1 MKQLQKKKN
10 FPKGKKKITRKKWK
24 KKEEKE
30 GKKIFD
36 VLKHVLNRLLLIIA
50 LVEWTK
56 RIRRNAETDRPMPN
70 QIEEEDHPLH
80 TRLQE
85 EQTNIAL
92 TRTGSNPSVKS
103 TKSQPSKHS
112 ISEIRLYN
120 GLIHFLRVLFST
132 IYLIY
137 IVLTIPLSFEVGGLN
152 CGLSYSLTILIL
164 YFCLAT
170 LRVLKYHR
178 FISSFLYYL
187 QHLFLPT
194 LLSYFL
200 TLFKN
205 EQPLGPANHLSTS
218 SIFQN
223 IWWNYIIKFWKFF
236 LINSTPLFT
245 ILEGFCS
252 LLSVQAIGQ
261 LFKYFIRNKSDTWSI
276 LNLVLSS
283 CILSTSIY
291 FAGKIYVSPLIDLEN
306 VGLITAS
313 LLGSAFT
320 LTILI
325 TFYAI
330 YYNRATTLE
339 SSLMVAYI
347 VKCCYELFPE
357 LSKTNISS
365 LFRFVFNE
373 FKKIDNQ
380 AKQSLTLNKEHINFS
395 KIYIYLKLDEISRL
409 WSHYWNDEELVS
421 SNIRSKVPQI
431 LNVILEFVTTIEN
444 FGKVLFNLVL
454 EHFPKSFGPLW
465 DFFKLSIG
473 NLTFSILIQLAYRIT
488 VFFAATKIIPILS
501 PMNNISPVQIR
512 KEQQSTSSRLIY
524 LYSPCI
530 IIAVYTNLMIQYNY
544 EIEKETHLFLWL
556 HNKFSEFFSSDA
568 SALQNQLSSA
578 TTNSIT
584 NILTS
589 TGTFK
594 TVETTVSNSSSSI
607 SSLFMSIHSWQFWNW
622 INIFAVLLL
631 YFSELVS
638 YDPEDSSL
646 TDHWN

>member
-1 MKQLQKKKN
+1 MQHNRATLSDSLTEETPKRLPNTVPAEAPKQYSS
-10 FPKGKKKITRKKWK
+10 
-24 KKEEKE
+24 
-30 GKKIFD
+30 
-36 VLKHVLNRLLLIIA
+36 
-50 LVEWTK
+50 
-56 RIRRNAETDRPMPN
+56 
-70 QIEEEDHPLH
+70 
-80 TRLQE
+80 
-85 EQTNIAL
+85 
-92 TRTGSNPSVKS
+92 RTPSRSSS
-103 TKSQPSKHS
+103 TTSLRSS
-112 ISEIRLYN
+112 ISSTNTLFKTNYALIRC
-120 GLIHFLRVLFST
+120 IRVLFST

-137 IVLTIPLSFEVGGLN
+137 IILTIPLSFEVGGLN

-187 QHLFLPT
+187 QHLLLPT
-194 LLSYFL
+194 LLSFFL
-200 TLFKN
+200 TIFN
-205 EQPLGPANHLSTS
+205 STPRESNSEIIELSS
-218 SIFQN
+218 RSILHK
-223 IWWNYIIKFWKFF
+223 IWWQYIIQFWKFF

-261 LFKYFIRNKSDTWSI
+261 LFKYFIKNKSDIWSI

-283 CILSTSIY
+283 CILSASIY

-306 VGLITAS
+306 VGLISAS
-313 LLGSAFT
+313 LLGSVFT

-330 YYNRATTLE
+330 YFNRATTLE

-357 LSKTNISS
+357 LSKNNISS
-365 LFRFVFNE
+365 LFKFVFNE

-380 AKQSLTLNKEHINFS
+380 AKQSLTLNKQNIRLSTFIKFFQSTRVAKYWRYYWSN
-395 KIYIYLKLDEISRL
+395 DEITDL
-409 WSHYWNDEELVS
+409 S
-421 SNIRSKVPQI
+421 SNIATRFPI
-431 LNVILEFVTTIEN
+431 LVEKSVEFFKIAEN
-444 FGKVLFNLVL
+444 FGKILFDFII
-454 EHFPKSFGPLW
+454 EHFPRSFEPLW
-465 DFFKLSIG
+465 DFLKISIS

-501 PMNNISPVQIR
+501 PMNKVSKRSTNT
-512 KEQQSTSSRLIY
+512 QQSTSSRLIY

-544 EIEKETHLFLWL
+544 EIDKETHLFTWI
-556 HNKFSEFFSSDA
+556 HNKAYELMFSSA
-568 SALQNQLSSA
+568 SSKGRSSLIVTANAASSTLSSFS
-578 TTNSIT
+578 TTSD
-584 NILTS
+584 S
-589 TGTFK
+589 TTMTDSF
-594 TVETTVSNSSSSI
+594 SSSMP
-607 SSLFMSIHSWQFWNW
+607 SSLPHSIFTSIHSWQFWNW

-638 YDPEDSSL
+638 FDPADSAL

>member
-1 MKQLQKKKN
+1 MQHN
-10 FPKGKKKITRKKWK
+10 RATSSDSP
-24 KKEEKE
+24 KEEAARRPVTVPAE
-30 GKKIFD
+30 A
-36 VLKHVLNRLLLIIA
+36 LKQYSSRTPSRSSSTTSLRSNLSSTNTFYKANDA
-50 LVEWTK
+50 LV
-56 RIRRNAETDRPMPN
+56 RCI
-70 QIEEEDHPLH
+70 
-80 TRLQE
+80 
-85 EQTNIAL
+85 
-92 TRTGSNPSVKS
+92 
-103 TKSQPSKHS
+103 
-112 ISEIRLYN
+112 
-120 GLIHFLRVLFST
+120 RVLFST

-137 IVLTIPLSFEVGGLN
+137 IILTIPLSFEVGGLN

-187 QHLFLPT
+187 QHLLLPT
-194 LLSYFL
+194 LLSFFL
-200 TLFKN
+200 TIFNNSLKDSN
-205 EQPLGPANHLSTS
+205 SEIIDLSS
-218 SIFQN
+218 RSIFHK
-223 IWWNYIIKFWKFF
+223 IWWQYLIQFWKFF

-261 LFKYFIRNKSDTWSI
+261 LFKYFIKNKSDMWSI

-283 CILSTSIY
+283 CILSASIY

-306 VGLITAS
+306 VGLISAS
-313 LLGSAFT
+313 LLGSVFT

-330 YYNRATTLE
+330 YFNRATTLE

-357 LSKTNISS
+357 LSKNNISS
-365 LFRFVFNE
+365 LFKFVFNE

-380 AKQSLTLNKEHINFS
+380 AKQSLTLNKENMGLSTFLNLFQSTRVAKYWRHYWSN
-395 KIYIYLKLDEISRL
+395 DEITDL
-409 WSHYWNDEELVS
+409 S
-421 SNIRSKVPQI
+421 SNIATRFPIIVEKSVECFRI
-431 LNVILEFVTTIEN
+431 TEN
-444 FGKVLFNLVL
+444 FGKILFDFII
-454 EHFPKSFGPLW
+454 EHFPRSFEPLW
-465 DFFKLSIG
+465 DFLKISIS

-501 PMNNISPVQIR
+501 PMNKVSKRSTNA
-512 KEQQSTSSRLIY
+512 QQSTSSRLIY

-544 EIEKETHLFLWL
+544 EIDKETHLFTWM
-556 HNKFSEFFSSDA
+556 HNKAYELIFSSVSSKGRSTLITTANAA
-568 SALQNQLSSA
+568 SSTLSSFS
-578 TTNSIT
+578 TNLGSMT
-584 NILTS
+584 LTD
-589 TGTFK
+589 
-594 TVETTVSNSSSSI
+594 SI
-607 SSLFMSIHSWQFWNW
+607 SSGMPSSLPHSIFSSIHSWQFWNW

-638 YDPEDSSL
+638 FDPADSAL